1 MGYDY
6 LLNFGFTTL
15 TDGVWLRDSTGEER
29 FYTDVNQTLALGGLT
44 YGATPLELT
53 AGYAAIANMG
63 AYIEPK
69 LYTRVTNTDGDILL
83 DNTNPTSRQVI
94 KETTAFLL
102 TDAMVDVIRGVG
114 GTGTSCN
121 FSSTMAIAG
130 KTGTSTDYNDVWFAG
145 FTPYYTCSVWS
156 GYDNN
161 VHMRTERPGRE
172 VDLSKTLWT
181 AIMKRVHENLPDEK
195 FTTPQGIVR
204 AEVCTMSGLQPIPG
218 VCTTTRGEYFAAGTA
233 PTDPCNIHYV
243 GDVCNYDLLPASP
256 ECPMK
261 VPGNLDLPFQED
273 PSLLQGSA
281 AITPDGETADGS
293 DSPHCQHDAAFFANP
308 DYEAILAQ
316 QAWEITE
323 RDLAAQQ
330 EALQDPGIDPNAQ

>member
-1 MGYDY
+1 
-6 LLNFGFTTL
+6 
-15 TDGVWLRDSTGEER
+15 
-29 FYTDVNQTLALGGLT
+29 
-44 YGATPLELT
+44 
-53 AGYAAIANMG
+53 
-63 AYIEPK
+63 
-69 LYTRVTNTDGDILL
+69 
-83 DNTNPTSRQVI
+83 
-94 KETTAFLL
+94 
-102 TDAMVDVIRGVG
+102 
-114 GTGTSCN
+114 
-121 FSSTMAIAG
+121 
-130 KTGTSTDYNDVWFAG
+130 
-145 FTPYYTCSVWS
+145 
-156 GYDNN
+156 
-161 VHMRTERPGRE
+161 
-172 VDLSKTLWT
+172 
-181 AIMKRVHENLPDEK
+181 
-195 FTTPQGIVR
+195 
-204 AEVCTMSGLQPIPG
+204 MSGLQPIPG